1 MSGLRD
7 VFSKKLAL
15 LVFDSSDVLSQ
26 NLYFC
31 THKHKRWE
39 RILEEYKY
47 LKYFLAT
54 TMLRDLSGN
63 HNIPEYEILKQTD
76 SYLQYPEHIGKDFMW
91 ETPFDMHEYDVR
103 FMSYH
108 VIYSKRHD
116 TNDVY
121 DAFFERTEIDT
132 LDFEQQEDILEI
144 IKKTEKHLKAEIY
157 ALLEECRKSSFFGI
171 KIIAV
176 VFAVVCLLCV
186 FIYLILNK
194 IENPSLATWLIVIG
208 CLSPVL
214 IGAWRE
220 NMESELTR
228 KFIFMFVVGFGIAIW
243 SIPHLIEFFKD
254 LGLDALGML
263 FVLFGG
269 YWFCDY
275 VYGKIKK

>member
-1 MSGLRD
+1 MSGLCD

-54 TMLRDLSGN
+54 TTLRGLSGN

-76 SYLQYPEHIGKDFMW
+76 SYLQYPEYIGKNFMW
-91 ETPFDMHEYDVR
+91 DTPFDMHEYDVR

-116 TNDVY
+116 MNDVY

-132 LDFEQQEDILEI
+132 LDFEQQADILEI
-144 IKKTEKHLKAEIY
+144 IKKTETHLLKEISQTID
-157 ALLEECRKSSFFGI
+157 ENCR
-171 KIIAV
+171 
-176 VFAVVCLLCV
+176 
-186 FIYLILNK
+186 
-194 IENPSLATWLIVIG
+194 PSLGMKWLTGYRVKETINAVMVIFFAFVVP
-208 CLSPVL
+208 LLVVDFLMELDFPPVL
-214 IGAWRE
+214 AMSLSSVPFW
-220 NMESELTR
+220 
-228 KFIFMFVVGFGIAIW
+228 
-243 SIPHLIEFFKD
+243 
-254 LGLDALGML
+254 L
-263 FVLFGG
+263 FVF
-269 YWFCDY
+269 YMNS
-275 VYGKIKK
+275 K

>member
-1 MSGLRD
+1 MAGLRD

-144 IKKTEKHLKAEIY
+144 IKKTETHLSMEISQTID
-157 ALLEECRKSSFFGI
+157 ENCR
-171 KIIAV
+171 
-176 VFAVVCLLCV
+176 
-186 FIYLILNK
+186 
-194 IENPSLATWLIVIG
+194 PSLGMKWLTGYRVKEAIESIVAIF
-208 CLSPVL
+208 
-214 IGAWRE
+214 
-220 NMESELTR
+220 
-228 KFIFMFVVGFGIAIW
+228 FIFVV
-243 SIPHLIEFFKD
+243 P
-254 LGLDALGML
+254 
-263 FVLFGG
+263 FVL
-269 YWFCDY
+269 CDFLIDLDMHPILATLPFPICYGLY
-275 VYGKIKK
+275 VFLTGKTL